1 MDKNKDGSIFSKEEL
16 EYGFIASAIIFF
28 FAGMDT
34 TSTTLSAIVHALTH
48 HPEVQHKLR
57 EEIEE
62 VIGDDDVTAE
72 HLKDLKYMENVI
84 FESMRKFFTLGKYH
98 FDL

>member
-1 MDKNKDGSIFSKEEL
+1 MH
-16 EYGFIASAIIFF
+16 IFF

-34 TSTTLSAIVHALTH
+34 TSTTLSAIVHAITH
-48 HPEVQHKLR
+48 HPEVQEKLR

-84 FESMRKFFTLGKYH
+84 HESMRKYFTIGKSILNTNILLSNK
-98 FDL
+98 FQA